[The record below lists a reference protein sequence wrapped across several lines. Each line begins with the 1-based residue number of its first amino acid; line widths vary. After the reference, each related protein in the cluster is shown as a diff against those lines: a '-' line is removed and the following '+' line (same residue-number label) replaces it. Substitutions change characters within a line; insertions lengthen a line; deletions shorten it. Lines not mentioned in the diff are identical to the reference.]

1 MHDNNLDS
9 DDFDDDFGQW
19 LISASSEKVAVRK
32 KLFTTIEEESY
43 RPKPLPI
50 KKRNFDVYG
59 NEIEDDGYRNPG
71 GGAGRPPSS
80 NPACRSISIR
90 VTISQHEKFLSLGG
104 CKWIKQIIDNALEQ
118 KSLCSHALDE
128 K

>member
-1 MHDNNLDS
+1 MHDDNLDS

-19 LISASSEKVAVRK
+19 LISAGSEKAAVRQ

-50 KKRNFDVYG
+50 KKPKFDLDG
-59 NEIEDDGYRNPG
+59 NEIEDCGYRNPG

-90 VTISQHEKFLSLGG
+90 VTISQHQKFLSLGG
-104 CKWIKQIIDNALEQ
+104 CQWVKKFIDDAPDQ
-118 KSLCSHALDE
+118 
-128 K
+128 